1 LGSLTDK
8 VAVISGGGSGIGRAT
23 SVLLFQE
30 GAKVVIGDIDVD
42 SAERVASEIR
52 KQNGEVL
59 SVPVDVTHSDSVQG
73 MVQEISERYGRID
86 ILVNIV
92 GGSRPKTVLDM
103 TDAEWNRSIDLNLK
117 SVFLCCR
124 AVLPVMINQH
134 YGKIVNFSSA
144 QAFSGSATRASYTAA
159 KAGIVGFTKSL
170 ALEVLGYGINVN
182 VVAPG
187 LVETS
192 RIRAMFSDDDWRKLT
207 STRPMGRAVLPE
219 EVARAVLFLVQ
230 DAQSSVSG
238 QTLHV
243 NGGALMI

>member
-59 SVPVDVTHSDSVQG
+59 SVPVDVTQSDSVQG

>member
-1 LGSLTDK
+1 
-8 VAVISGGGSGIGRAT
+8 
-23 SVLLFQE
+23 LFQE

-59 SVPVDVTHSDSVQG
+59 SVPVDVTQSDSVQG